1 MVPFIV
7 SPTKFSLTDYR
18 VTVISS
24 GIENAKLLKIQA
36 LAAEFV
42 KLKLLILMSLGIM
55 NKKSVHEVENILKVA
70 LAAKKEEMASIQK
83 MQQALIRLK
92 KKFLSYS

>member
-1 MVPFIV
+1 MVIVAFIV

-24 GIENAKLLKIQA
+24 GIENAKLIKIQA

-42 KLKLLILMSLGIM
+42 KLKLLTWDVLVGIM
-55 NKKSVHEVENILKVA
+55 NKNLFMVENILKVA
-70 LAAKKEEMASIQK
+70 LAKRRMASIQK
-83 MQQALIRLK
+83 KCNKLWINLK
-92 KKFLSYS
+92 KKF

>member
-1 MVPFIV
+1 MFRDIDRCLNSGVQETLDNFKWAYRNKPKQGIYNNGFAMPFIV

-42 KLKLLILMSLGIM
+42 KLKLLILMSLW
-55 NKKSVHEVENILKVA
+55 VL
-70 LAAKKEEMASIQK
+70 
-83 MQQALIRLK
+83 
-92 KKFLSYS
+92 